1 MYETFKNSGVQRE
14 MTPLRPSA
22 KKDIINPDKKKSK
35 KSSETLTLKRLAGCI
50 RRSMLCSDKRDA
62 LVTSDAG
69 QGYRTMKAKL
79 GSKKVRPWKWM
90 LFINLAPKDGAIFF
104 YWRRAV
110 EEGKDYLF
118 ARFNKIVKAP
128 VYSEQDY
135 QLYLHDDAWTKAETV
150 YLFDLRSRFDLC
162 FVVIQNQY
170 DHQQFKKLSV
180 EDLLLIFSEES
191 QETITGHQSW
201 WYGVNRAVTLD
212 WADCFLTSS

>member
-1 MYETFKNSGVQRE
+1 
-14 MTPLRPSA
+14 
-22 KKDIINPDKKKSK
+22 
-35 KSSETLTLKRLAGCI
+35 
-50 RRSMLCSDKRDA
+50 
-62 LVTSDAG
+62 
-69 QGYRTMKAKL
+69 MKAKL

-201 WYGVNRAVTLD
+201 WYGVNRAVKLGEKQQEQQQNPPSGLPLMGPYPCPRDTTKTTKPCYYFQEASGSPLIGP
-212 WADCFLTSS
+212 SSHKRKGEIRGQIF